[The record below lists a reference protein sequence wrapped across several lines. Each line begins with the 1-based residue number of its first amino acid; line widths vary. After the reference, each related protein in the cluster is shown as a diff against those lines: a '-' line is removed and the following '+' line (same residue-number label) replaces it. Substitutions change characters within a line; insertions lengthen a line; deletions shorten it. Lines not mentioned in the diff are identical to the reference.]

1 MWLRGYLAEHRPVL
15 STVVIADTV
24 AAGLFLS
31 ALRAA
36 AAEVSSRRTVV
47 AVVGRCERS
56 QPAFGD
62 PRQTRSPPSFANCT
76 AAFSATA
83 TAVLLAEPTGARI
96 NTGNAFGAVLF
107 HGGDEA

>member
-1 MWLRGYLAEHRPVL
+1 L
-15 STVVIADTV
+15 STVVIADAV

-47 AVVGRCERS
+47 AVVGRCERL

-62 PRQTRSPPSFANCT
+62 PRQTQQPTELRQLHGGVLRDRDRRTSCRADRSP
-76 AAFSATA
+76 
-83 TAVLLAEPTGARI
+83 
-96 NTGNAFGAVLF
+96 
-107 HGGDEA
+107 D

>member
-47 AVVGRCERS
+47 AVVGRCER
-56 QPAFGD
+56 QPALGD
-62 PRQTRSPPSFANCT
+62 RRQAKQADVRLGRRSR
-76 AAFSATA
+76 AA
-83 TAVLLAEPTGARI
+83 
-96 NTGNAFGAVLF
+96 
-107 HGGDEA
+107 